1 VSTIEDKVLALA
13 GIFQSARLAQ
23 RLAYTNTVIDLPFA
37 TSIYSILVTD
47 ADHAYD
53 VFAMN
58 SIDDIDGLK
67 PGLESVRDK
76 LGGHTDRDDFEV
88 ARYVIGMIQLAS
100 VLNSDPDTLQR
111 LGDGIDAIA
120 VHYPP
125 DREWLHGKEIPEE
138 LIRRVAEL
146 YTQTIS
152 HLSPRIIINGEE
164 SVLKNEMAAAKI
176 RAVLMAGIR
185 AAHLWWQLGGRR
197 WQVLF
202 RRRLFSTTAAQLLQ
216 PSAVG

>member
-23 RLAYTNTVIDLPFA
+23 RLAYTNTVIELPFA

-47 ADHAYD
+47 ADHAHD

-58 SIDDIDGLK
+58 SIGDIDGIKL
-67 PGLESVRDK
+67 GLEAVRDK
-76 LGGHTDRDDFEV
+76 LGGNTDRDDFEV

-100 VLNSDPDTLQR
+100 VLNRDPDTLQR

-125 DREWLHGKEIPEE
+125 DREWLHGKEIPDE

-202 RRRLFSTTAAQLLQ
+202 RRSLFSNTAAQLLQ
-216 PSAVG
+216 PSAVS